1 LVWAASALLAE
12 KAWLALGLLAVLAMY
27 VGQAMA
33 RAVAQPD
40 AGPVRA
46 AVGRLLLGYI
56 PFSTAWAV
64 GFSGPA
70 GWCSLLLIP
79 VMIGLRR
86 YLAARLT

>member
-1 LVWAASALLAE
+1 
-12 KAWLALGLLAVLAMY
+12 
-27 VGQAMA
+27 
-33 RAVAQPD
+33 
-40 AGPVRA
+40 
-46 AVGRLLLGYI
+46 VGRLLLGYI